1 MEKEKLNDWE
11 NKIDSDHVKEE
22 KDYDLAGLYKQAHS
36 ELSLQQSKR
45 DQIITIYLALC
56 SFLLPFA
63 LGEEIISMRIK
74 GVIFAVLGVI
84 GILFSFITIRYREYK
99 EVYWLCCQALTVL
112 QNFKEE
118 KLDKQMVQKVFY
130 HCLRKKGKG
139 YLYEKNGGWKFNKW
153 LYVRKNTQSAETF
166 YFMIIALMSS
176 FILAL
181 GAFLILPKIKYAS
194 IIICAGIG
202 LFAWVFLLCAYFQ
215 HCIKVYACL
224 EKKNKDN
231 DQKTRDKAFNKV
243 FSKAWFLHF
252 YYDEK

>member
-1 MEKEKLNDWE
+1 MEDERLNNWE
-11 NKIDSDHVKEE
+11 RTIDSAHVKEE
-22 KDYDLAGLYKQAHS
+22 KDYDLFGLYKQAHS
-36 ELSLQQSKR
+36 ELTLQQSKR

-63 LGEEIISMRIK
+63 LGEEIIPMKIK
-74 GVIFAVLGVI
+74 GIIFIVLGVI
-84 GILFSFITIRYREYK
+84 GILFSYITIRYREYK

-118 KLDKQMVQKVFY
+118 KIDKQTVQRVFY
-130 HCLRKKGKG
+130 HCLHKKGKG
-139 YLYEKNGGWKFNKW
+139 YLYEKKGNLKFNKW

-181 GAFLILPKIKYAS
+181 GSSLMFPKITYLP
-194 IIICAGIG
+194 IIICVGIG
-202 LFAWVFLLCAYFQ
+202 LAVWLFLLGAYFR

-224 EKKNKDN
+224 EKRNKDN
-231 DQKTRDKAFNKV
+231 DQKTRDRAFNKV

-252 YYDEK
+252 YYEEK